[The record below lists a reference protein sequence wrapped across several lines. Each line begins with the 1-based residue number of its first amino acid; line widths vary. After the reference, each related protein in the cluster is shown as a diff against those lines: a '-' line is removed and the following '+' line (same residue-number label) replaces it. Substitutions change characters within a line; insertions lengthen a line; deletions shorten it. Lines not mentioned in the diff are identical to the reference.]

1 MNRKQVANEF
11 EMRNGGEVP
20 FASWLVKQH
29 AMGVSLRRLADMIEE
44 RTGCRVSHEAVR
56 LWLREG

>member
-1 MNRKQVANEF
+1 MHRRIVETEF

-20 FASWLVKQH
+20 FGAWLVQQKH
-29 AMGVSLRRLADMIEE
+29 AGVSLRRLAEIIHE
-44 RTGCRVSHEAVR
+44 RTGCSVSHEAVR